1 LNISHYWPNK
11 LANHYIMKYNNT
23 LKILLPAVILLIIIA
38 VIGKKKGWFGQEV
51 TVKVAT
57 EKVAVNPIIEAVTAN
72 GKIQPETEV
81 KISPDVSG
89 EIVELHVK
97 EGDFVQKGVLLFRIK
112 PEIYISS
119 RDRAAATLN
128 STKSRLAQ
136 AEAQLIQAEL
146 AFNRSK
152 KLFEENTISKS
163 DYEQAEAQYKVA
175 KAEKESAEFS
185 VKSSEASLKEANENL
200 VKTTVYAPMTG
211 TISKLAVELGERVI
225 GANMMTGTEVLRV
238 ADLNRMEVVVNVNEN
253 DIIRVK
259 PGDTATVEVDA
270 YLDRDFRG
278 VVTEIA
284 NSANTL
290 GTTTSDQVTNF
301 EVRILILKE
310 SYDDLISEKNPSPF
324 RPGMSASVDIFTSR
338 KMDVLTVPIQ
348 AVTTRTDT
356 TLTDPEAAKEIRT
369 LVFVSDG
376 KYALARDVKTGIQD
390 NVNIEVL
397 TGLTEGEDVIVQP
410 FSAISKKL
418 ADSTL
423 IEVVDKEALFNTE
436 KKK

>member
-1 LNISHYWPNK
+1 
-11 LANHYIMKYNNT
+11 MKNNNL
-23 LKILLPAVILLIIIA
+23 LKILAAAVVLLLILA
-38 VIGKKKGWFGQEV
+38 VVGKKAGWFGKEV
-51 TVKVAT
+51 TTKVAI
-57 EKVAVNPIIEAVTAN
+57 EKVGINPIIEAVTAN

-89 EIVELHVK
+89 EIVELNVK
-97 EGDFVQKGVLLFRIK
+97 EGDFVQKGTLLFKIK

-136 AEAQLIQAEL
+136 VEAQLIQAEL
-146 AFNRSK
+146 AYNRSR
-152 KLFEENTISKS
+152 KLFDENTISKA
-163 DYEQAEAQYKVA
+163 DFEQAESQYKIA

-200 VKTTVYAPMTG
+200 VKTTVYSPMTG
-211 TISKLAVELGERVI
+211 TISSLLVELGERVV
-225 GANMMTGTEVLRV
+225 GANTMTGTEVLRV
-238 ADLNRMEVVVNVNEN
+238 ADLNRMEVVVDVNEN

-259 PGDTATVEVDA
+259 LGDTAIVEVDA
-270 YLDRDFRG
+270 YLDRDFKG

-290 GTTTSDQVTNF
+290 GTTSDQVTNF
-301 EVRILILKE
+301 KVRILILKE
-310 SYDDLISEKNPSPF
+310 SYDDLITEKNPSPF
-324 RPGMSASVDIFTSR
+324 RPGMSASVDIYTSS
-338 KMDVLTVPIQ
+338 KTGVLTVPIQ

-356 TLTDPEAAKEIRT
+356 TNTDPAAQDEIRT

-376 KYALARDVKTGIQD
+376 TYALARDVKTGIQD
-390 NVNIEVL
+390 NVNIEIL
-397 TGLTEGEDVIVQP
+397 SGLTEGEDVIVQP

-418 ADSTL
+418 SDSTK
-423 IEVVDKEALFNTE
+423 IEVVDKEALFSTE
-436 KKK
+436 KKKK

>member
-1 LNISHYWPNK
+1 MKNNK
-11 LANHYIMKYNNT
+11 I
-23 LKILLPAVILLIIIA
+23 LKILIPAVILLLILA
-38 VIGKKKGWFGQEV
+38 VIGKKAGWFGKEA
-51 TVKVAT
+51 TIKVAI

-97 EGDFVQKGVLLFRIK
+97 EGDFVQKGTLLFKIK

-128 STKSRLAQ
+128 STKARLAQ
-136 AEAQLIQAEL
+136 VEAQLFQAEL
-146 AFNRSK
+146 AYNRSK
-152 KLFEENTISKS
+152 KLYEENTISQA
-163 DYEQAEAQYKVA
+163 DFEQAESQYKIA
-175 KAEKESAEFS
+175 LAEKQSAEFS

-200 VKTTVYAPMTG
+200 VKTTVYSPMTG
-211 TISKLAVELGERVI
+211 TISSLLVELGERVV

-238 ADLNRMEVVVNVNEN
+238 ADLNRMEVVVDVNEN

-259 PGDTATVEVDA
+259 LGDTAIVDVDA
-270 YLDRDFRG
+270 YLDREFKG
-278 VVTEIA
+278 IVTEIA

-290 GTTTSDQVTNF
+290 GTTSDQVTNF
-301 EVRILILKE
+301 KVRILILKE
-310 SYDDLISEKNPSPF
+310 SYEDLITEKNPSPF
-324 RPGMSASVDIFTSR
+324 RPGMSASVDIYTSS
-338 KMDVLTVPIQ
+338 KAGVLTVPIQ

-356 TLTDPEAAKEIRT
+356 LSTDPSTKDNIRT

-376 KYALARDVKTGIQD
+376 TYALARDVSTGIQD

-397 TGLTEGEDVIVQP
+397 SGLTEGEEVIVQP

-418 ADSTL
+418 SDSTR
-423 IEVVDKEALFNTE
+423 IEVVDKEALFSTG
-436 KKK
+436 KKE

>member
-1 LNISHYWPNK
+1 
-11 LANHYIMKYNNT
+11 MKNNRL
-23 LKILLPAVILLIIIA
+23 LKILAAAVVLLLIFAI
-38 VIGKKKGWFGQEV
+38 VGKKAGWFGKEI
-51 TVKVAT
+51 TIKVAT
-57 EKVAVNPIIEAVTAN
+57 EKVGVNPIIEAVTAN

-97 EGDFVQKGVLLFRIK
+97 EGDFVQKGTLLFKIK

-136 AEAQLIQAEL
+136 VEAQMIQAEL

-152 KLFEENTISKS
+152 KLFEENTISKA
-163 DYEQAEAQYKVA
+163 DFEQAESQYKVA
-175 KAEKESAEFS
+175 KAEMESAQFS

-200 VKTTVYAPMTG
+200 IKTTVYSPMTG
-211 TISKLAVELGERVI
+211 TISSLLVEQGERVV

-238 ADLNRMEVVVNVNEN
+238 ADLNRMEVVVDVNEN

-259 PGDTATVEVDA
+259 LGDTAIVEVDA
-270 YLDRDFRG
+270 YLDRDFKG
-278 VVTEIA
+278 IVTEIA

-290 GTTTSDQVTNF
+290 GTTSDQVTNF
-301 EVRILILKE
+301 KVRILILKE

-324 RPGMSASVDIFTSR
+324 RPGMSASVDIYTSS
-338 KMDVLTVPIQ
+338 KADVMTVPIQ

-356 TLTDPEAAKEIRT
+356 TITDPAAKNDIRT

-376 KYALARDVKTGIQD
+376 TYALARDVTTGIQD
-390 NVNIEVL
+390 NVNIEILSGL
-397 TGLTEGEDVIVQP
+397 TGEEEVIVQP

-418 ADSTL
+418 SDSTR
-423 IEVVDKEALFNTE
+423 IEVVDKESLFSTE
-436 KKK
+436 KTKKK

>member
-1 LNISHYWPNK
+1 MKDNK
-11 LANHYIMKYNNT
+11 I
-23 LKILLPAVILLIIIA
+23 LKILLPLVLLLIIVA
-38 VIGKKKGWFGQEV
+38 VVGKKKGWFGKEA

-57 EKVAVNPIIEAVTAN
+57 EKVAVNPIVEAVTAN

-97 EGDFVQKGVLLFRIK
+97 EGDFVQKGVLLFKIK

-136 AEAQLIQAEL
+136 AEAQMIQAEL
-146 AFNRSK
+146 AYNRSK
-152 KLFEENTISKS
+152 NLFEENTISKS
-163 DYEQAEAQYKVA
+163 DFEQAESQYKVA

-200 VKTTVYAPMTG
+200 IKTTVYAPMTG
-211 TISKLAVELGERVI
+211 TISRLAVELGERVI

-238 ADLNRMEVVVNVNEN
+238 ADLNRMEVVVDVNEN

-270 YLDRDFRG
+270 YLDRDFTG

-290 GTTTSDQVTNF
+290 GTTSDQVTNF
-301 EVRILILKE
+301 QVRILILRE
-310 SYDDLISEKNPSPF
+310 SYADLATEKNPSPF
-324 RPGMSASVDIFTSR
+324 RPGMSASVDIFTNR
-338 KMDVLTVPIQ
+338 KNGILTVPIQ

-356 TLTDPEAAKEIRT
+356 TKIDPAAAEEIRT

-376 KYALARDVKTGIQD
+376 TRALARDVTTGIQD
-390 NVNIEVL
+390 NVNIEIL
-397 TGLTEGEDVIVQP
+397 SGLTEGEEVIVQP

-418 ADSTL
+418 ADSTM
-423 IEVVDKEALFNTE
+423 IEVVDKESLFNTDN

>member
-1 LNISHYWPNK
+1 
-11 LANHYIMKYNNT
+11 MKQN
-23 LKILLPAVILLIIIA
+23 KILRILIPAVILLLILA
-38 VIGKKKGWFGQEV
+38 VIGKKAGWFGKEA
-51 TVKVAT
+51 TIKVAT

-97 EGDFVQKGVLLFRIK
+97 EGDFVQKGTLLFKIK

-128 STKSRLAQ
+128 STRARLAQ
-136 AEAQLIQAEL
+136 VEAQLIQAEL
-146 AFNRSK
+146 AYNRSK
-152 KLFEENTISKS
+152 KLYEENTISQA
-163 DYEQAEAQYKVA
+163 DFEQAESQYKIA
-175 KAEKESAEFS
+175 LAEKQSAEFS

-200 VKTTVYAPMTG
+200 VKTTVYSPMTG
-211 TISKLAVELGERVI
+211 TNSSLLVELGERVV

-238 ADLNRMEVVVNVNEN
+238 ADLNRMEVVVDVNEN

-259 PGDTATVEVDA
+259 LGDTAIVEVDA
-270 YLDRDFRG
+270 YLDREFKG
-278 VVTEIA
+278 IVTEIA

-290 GTTTSDQVTNF
+290 GTTSDQVTNF
-301 EVRILILKE
+301 KVRILILKE
-310 SYDDLISEKNPSPF
+310 SYEDLITEKNPSPF
-324 RPGMSASVDIFTSR
+324 RPGMSASVDIYTSS
-338 KMDVLTVPIQ
+338 KAGVLTVPIQ

-356 TLTDPEAAKEIRT
+356 LSTDPAAKDNIRT

-376 KYALARDVKTGIQD
+376 TYALARDVRIGIQD

-397 TGLTEGEDVIVQP
+397 SGLTEGEEVIVQP

-418 ADSTL
+418 SDSTR
-423 IEVVDKEALFNTE
+423 IEVVEKDALFSTG
-436 KKK
+436 KKE

>member
-1 LNISHYWPNK
+1 MKNNK
-11 LANHYIMKYNNT
+11 I
-23 LKILLPAVILLIIIA
+23 LKILIPAVILLLILA
-38 VIGKKKGWFGQEV
+38 VIGKKAGWFGKEA
-51 TVKVAT
+51 TIKVAT

-97 EGDFVQKGVLLFRIK
+97 EGDFVQKGTLLFKIK

-128 STKSRLAQ
+128 STKARLAQ
-136 AEAQLIQAEL
+136 VEAQLFQAEL
-146 AFNRSK
+146 AYNRSK
-152 KLFEENTISKS
+152 KLYEENTISQA
-163 DYEQAEAQYKVA
+163 DFEQAESQYKIA
-175 KAEKESAEFS
+175 LAEKQSAEFS

-200 VKTTVYAPMTG
+200 VKTTVYSPMTG
-211 TISKLAVELGERVI
+211 TISSLLVELGERVV

-238 ADLNRMEVVVNVNEN
+238 ADLNRMEVVVDVNEN

-259 PGDTATVEVDA
+259 LGDTAIVDVDA
-270 YLDRDFRG
+270 YLDREFKG
-278 VVTEIA
+278 IVTEIA

-290 GTTTSDQVTNF
+290 GTTSDQVTNF
-301 EVRILILKE
+301 KVRILILKE
-310 SYDDLISEKNPSPF
+310 SYEDLITEKNPSPF
-324 RPGMSASVDIFTSR
+324 RPGMSASVDIYTSS
-338 KMDVLTVPIQ
+338 KAGVLTVPIQ

-356 TLTDPEAAKEIRT
+356 LSTDPSTKDNIRT

-376 KYALARDVKTGIQD
+376 TYALARDVSTGIQD

-397 TGLTEGEDVIVQP
+397 SGLTEGEEVIVQP

-418 ADSTL
+418 SDSTR
-423 IEVVDKEALFNTE
+423 IEVVDKEALFSTG
-436 KKK
+436 KKE

>member
-1 LNISHYWPNK
+1 
-11 LANHYIMKYNNT
+11 MKQN
-23 LKILLPAVILLIIIA
+23 KILRILIPAVILLLILA
-38 VIGKKKGWFGQEV
+38 VIGKKAGWFGKEA
-51 TVKVAT
+51 TIKVAT

-97 EGDFVQKGVLLFRIK
+97 EGDFVQKGTLLFKIK

-128 STKSRLAQ
+128 STKARLAQ
-136 AEAQLIQAEL
+136 VEAQLIQAEL
-146 AFNRSK
+146 AYNRSK
-152 KLFEENTISKS
+152 KLYEENTISQA
-163 DYEQAEAQYKVA
+163 DFEQAESQYKIA
-175 KAEKESAEFS
+175 LAEKQSAEFS

-200 VKTTVYAPMTG
+200 VKTTVYSPMTG
-211 TISKLAVELGERVI
+211 TISSLLVELGERDV

-238 ADLNRMEVVVNVNEN
+238 ADLNRMEVVVDVNEN

-259 PGDTATVEVDA
+259 LGDTAIVEVDA
-270 YLDRDFRG
+270 YLDREFKG
-278 VVTEIA
+278 IVTEIA

-290 GTTTSDQVTNF
+290 GTTSDQVTNF
-301 EVRILILKE
+301 KVRILILKE
-310 SYDDLISEKNPSPF
+310 SYEDLITEKNPSPF
-324 RPGMSASVDIFTSR
+324 RPGMSASVDIYTSS
-338 KMDVLTVPIQ
+338 KAGVLTVPIQ

-356 TLTDPEAAKEIRT
+356 LSTDPAAKDNIRT

-376 KYALARDVKTGIQD
+376 TYALARDVSIGIQD

-397 TGLTEGEDVIVQP
+397 SGLTEGEEVIVQP

-418 ADSTL
+418 SDSTR
-423 IEVVDKEALFNTE
+423 IEVVDKDALFSTG
-436 KKK
+436 KKE

>member
-1 LNISHYWPNK
+1 MMKDNK
-11 LANHYIMKYNNT
+11 I
-23 LKILLPAVILLIIIA
+23 LKILLPAIILLIIVT
-38 VIGKKKGWFGQEV
+38 VIGKKKGWFGQEA

-57 EKVAVNPIIEAVTAN
+57 EKVAVNPIIESVTAN

-119 RDRAAATLN
+119 RDRSAAVLN

-146 AFNRSK
+146 AFNRSR
-152 KLFEENTISKS
+152 KLFEENTISQS
-163 DYEQAEAQYKVA
+163 DFEQAESQYKVA

-211 TISKLAVELGERVI
+211 TISRLAVELGERVI

-253 DIIRVK
+253 DIIMVK
-259 PGDTATVEVDA
+259 QGDTATVEVDA
-270 YLDRDFRG
+270 YLDRDFKG

-290 GTTTSDQVTNF
+290 GTTSDQVTNF
-301 EVRILILKE
+301 EVSILILKD
-310 SYDDLISEKNPSPF
+310 SYDDLLSEKNPSPF

-338 KMDVLTVPIQ
+338 KTEVLTVPIQ

-356 TLTDPEAAKEIRT
+356 TKTDPEALKDIRT
-369 LVFVSDG
+369 LVFLSDG
-376 KYALARDVKTGIQD
+376 TYALARDVKTGIQD
-390 NVNIEVL
+390 NVNIEIIS
-397 TGLTEGEDVIVQP
+397 GLTEGEDVIVQP

-423 IEVVDKEALFNTE
+423 IEIVDKEALFNTE
-436 KKK
+436 KKKKK

>member
-1 LNISHYWPNK
+1 MKDNK
-11 LANHYIMKYNNT
+11 I
-23 LKILLPAVILLIIIA
+23 LKILLPAVILLIIVA
-38 VIGKKKGWFGQEV
+38 VIGKKKGWFGQEA

-57 EKVAVNPIIEAVTAN
+57 EKVAVNPIIESVTAN

-97 EGDFVQKGVLLFRIK
+97 EGDFVQKGILLFRIK

-146 AFNRSK
+146 AFNRSR
-152 KLFEENTISKS
+152 KLFEENTISQS
-163 DYEQAEAQYKVA
+163 DFEQAESQYKVA
-175 KAEKESAEFS
+175 KAEKESAEYS

-211 TISKLAVELGERVI
+211 TISRLAVELGERVI

-238 ADLNRMEVVVNVNEN
+238 ADLNRMEVVVDVNEN
-253 DIIRVK
+253 DIIMVK

-270 YLDRDFRG
+270 YLDRDFTG

-290 GTTTSDQVTNF
+290 GTTSDQVTNF

-310 SYDDLISEKNPSPF
+310 SYDDLISENNPSPF

-338 KMDVLTVPIQ
+338 KTNVLTVPIQ

-356 TLTDPEAAKEIRT
+356 TKTDPEAQKDIRT
-369 LVFVSDG
+369 LVFTSDG
-376 KYALARDVKTGIQD
+376 TYALARDVKTGIQD
-390 NVNIEVL
+390 NVNIEIIS
-397 TGLTEGEDVIVQP
+397 GLTEGEEVIVQP

-423 IEVVDKEALFNTE
+423 IEVVDKEALFSTE
-436 KKK
+436 KKKKK

>member
-1 LNISHYWPNK
+1 MKDNK
-11 LANHYIMKYNNT
+11 I
-23 LKILLPAVILLIIIA
+23 LKILLPVVLLLIIFA
-38 VIGKKKGWFGQEV
+38 VIGKKKGWFGKEA

-57 EKVAVNPIIEAVTAN
+57 EKVAVNPIVEAVTAN

-97 EGDFVQKGVLLFRIK
+97 EGDFVQKGVLLFKIK

-136 AEAQLIQAEL
+136 AEAQMIQAEL
-146 AFNRSK
+146 AYNRSK
-152 KLFEENTISKS
+152 NLFEENTISKA
-163 DYEQAEAQYKVA
+163 DFEQAESQYKVA

-200 VKTTVYAPMTG
+200 IKTTVYAPMTG
-211 TISKLAVELGERVI
+211 TISRLAVELGERVI

-238 ADLNRMEVVVNVNEN
+238 ADLNRMEVVVDVNEN

-270 YLDRDFRG
+270 YLDRDFTG

-290 GTTTSDQVTNF
+290 GSTSDQVTNF

-310 SYDDLISEKNPSPF
+310 SYEDLTTEKNPSPF
-324 RPGMSASVDIFTSR
+324 RPGMSASVDIFTNR
-338 KMDVLTVPIQ
+338 KNDILTVPIQ

-356 TLTDPEAAKEIRT
+356 TRTDAAASEEIRT

-376 KYALARDVKTGIQD
+376 ARALARDVTTGIQD
-390 NVNIEVL
+390 NVNIEIL
-397 TGLTEGEDVIVQP
+397 SGLTEGEEVIVQP

-423 IEVVDKEALFNTE
+423 IEVVDKESLFKTE
-436 KKK
+436 NKKK

>member
-1 LNISHYWPNK
+1 MMKDNK
-11 LANHYIMKYNNT
+11 I
-23 LKILLPAVILLIIIA
+23 LKILLPAIILLIIVT
-38 VIGKKKGWFGQEV
+38 VIGKKKGWFGQEA

-57 EKVAVNPIIEAVTAN
+57 QKVAVNPIIESVTAN

-119 RDRAAATLN
+119 RDRSAAVLN

-146 AFNRSK
+146 AFNRSR
-152 KLFEENTISKS
+152 KLFEENTISQS
-163 DYEQAEAQYKVA
+163 DFEQAESQYKVA

-211 TISKLAVELGERVI
+211 TISRLAVELGERVI

-253 DIIRVK
+253 DIIMVK
-259 PGDTATVEVDA
+259 QGDTATVEVDA
-270 YLDRDFRG
+270 YLDRDFKG

-290 GTTTSDQVTNF
+290 GTTSDQVTNF
-301 EVRILILKE
+301 EVSILILKD
-310 SYDDLISEKNPSPF
+310 SYDDLLSEKNPSPF

-338 KMDVLTVPIQ
+338 KTEVLTVPIQ

-356 TLTDPEAAKEIRT
+356 TKTDPEALKDIRT
-369 LVFVSDG
+369 LVFLSDG
-376 KYALARDVKTGIQD
+376 TYALARDVKTGIQD
-390 NVNIEVL
+390 NVNIEIIS
-397 TGLTEGEDVIVQP
+397 GLTEGEDVIVQP

-423 IEVVDKEALFNTE
+423 IEIVDKEALFNTE
-436 KKK
+436 KKKKK